1 LPVSRKSCTDF
12 NIPGAGSKYLYVPSR
27 RLPEVGMITGAAGVV
42 KMDDEYQKAVILENE
57 IEARLLDSVLTERDI
72 PHIMASYYDTA
83 YDGLYQTQKGWGYIS
98 APRAY
103 HEEIQEI
110 ISSLRKESSLPDGS

>member
-1 LPVSRKSCTDF
+1 MVH
-12 NIPGAGSKYLYVPSR
+12 
-27 RLPEVGMITGAAGVV
+27 
-42 KMDDEYQKAVILENE
+42 DEYRKAVILENE
-57 IEARLLDSVLTERDI
+57 IEARLVDSILTERDI

-98 APRAY
+98 APPAF

-110 ISSLRKESSLPDGS
+110 ISSVRKESSLPDGS